1 MTDGYA
7 AQPVRLVLT
16 AWAAGVM
23 GGLLALGGGY
33 LAWLGGSWYYL
44 LAGTGLLLVGVLIGR
59 RQRAGLWL
67 YAVLLLASLAWTVFE
82 VRFDWWQL
90 APRIDLWCLLGLWLF
105 LPFINR
111 HIGPQPYWRDGATG
125 LLGLGLLLGA
135 AMAGYALTQDYHR
148 LDGTFDSAR
157 LAGGN
162 PAAQAGRSA
171 SEWTAYGGSDR
182 GDRYA
187 TADLISPDNVGQLK
201 KAWEFHTG
209 DLSGEGDPGELT
221 NQVTPLKVGDNL
233 FICTPHSIAIAVD
246 ADTGEERWR
255 FDPAINR
262 QAEYYQHMTCRGL
275 AYHDAAAYAEPA
287 VAVMTTRAREP
298 SIVPSDTRQR
308 SPVASAQPAERC
320 TQRLFLPTHDA
331 TLYALDLHDGQPCEA
346 FGEGGRVD
354 LKVGLGADALGVY
367 LPTSPPV
374 VTEKLVI
381 VGGSVTDNGSV
392 DSPGGVIRA
401 YDVRSGELVWN
412 FDPGRP
418 DATEPLPAGETYVRS
433 TPNSWTIATA
443 DETLGL
449 VFIPTGNQTPDQWA
463 VPRTPEAE
471 RFTAALVALDL
482 ATGQVR
488 WEFRTV
494 HHDLWDRDLPSQPTL
509 VDIDSP
515 QGPLPAIIQPT
526 KRGDLYVL
534 DRRTGEPI
542 VPVSEHP
549 VPQGTVAGDFTAPT
563 QPASALSYAPE
574 QPLRERDMWGGT
586 PFDQLICRIQFHQLR
601 YEGDFTPPSEQ
612 GSLIYPGNVGVFNWP
627 SVAVDPVRQILFGAP
642 NYLAFVS
649 RLVKREDVPEDAR
662 MGGGEQGLQPNLGAP
677 YMVSLEPFLSPLGLP
692 CQSPPWGYV
701 TAVDLRSMEKV
712 WQHKNG
718 TSRDSA
724 PLGIPFAVGVPALGG
739 PLITAGGLG
748 FLSGTLDYYLRAYDL
763 RTGEELW
770 KDRLPAG
777 GQATPIS
784 YVSEKTG
791 KQYVV
796 VMAGGHGSFGTRMG
810 DSLVAWTLDEDAAR

>member
-1 MTDGYA
+1 MSEGVT
-7 AQPVRLVLT
+7 AQPLRVVLS
-16 AWAAGVM
+16 AWLAAVLGV
-23 GGLLALGGGY
+23 LLIGGGGY
-33 LAWLGGSWYYL
+33 LLWLGGSWYYL
-44 LAGTGLLLVGVLIGR
+44 LMGLGLGLVAILMLR
-59 RQRAGLWL
+59 RQRSALWL
-67 YAVLLLASLAWTVFE
+67 YAVLLLASLAWAVYE

-90 APRIDLWCLLGLWLF
+90 APRIDLWCVFGLWLL
-105 LPFINR
+105 LPFVNR
-111 HIGPQPYWRDGATG
+111 HIGASGQWRDGASG
-125 LLGLGLLLGA
+125 LLALGLVLGA
-135 AMAGYALTQDYHR
+135 AMAAYSLTQDYHR
-148 LDGTFDSAR
+148 LPGSFDAER
-157 LAGGN
+157 MAATAPQ
-162 PAAQAGRSA
+162 PAD
-171 SEWTAYGGSDR
+171 EWPAYGGARR
-182 GDRYA
+182 GERYA
-187 TADLISPDNVGQLK
+187 AGQQINAENVGRLK

-209 DLSGEGDPGELT
+209 DLPGEGDPGELT
-221 NQVTPLKVGDNL
+221 NQVTPLKIGDDL

-255 FDPAINR
+255 FDPKINR
-262 QAEYYQHMTCRGL
+262 DAKYYQHMTCRGL
-275 AYHDAAAYAEPA
+275 AYHDATAYAQPSSGDGAAAPTDGEP
-287 VAVMTTRAREP
+287 
-298 SIVPSDTRQR
+298 
-308 SPVASAQPAERC
+308 RC
-320 TQRLFLPTHDA
+320 TRRLFLPTADA
-331 TLYALDLHDGQPCEA
+331 TLYALDLRDGKPCA
-346 FGEGGRVD
+346 DFGEGGKVD
-354 LKVGLGADALGVY
+354 LKVGLGDGALGVY

-374 VTEKLVI
+374 VTEHLVI
-381 VGGSVTDNGSV
+381 IGGAITDNGSV

-401 YDVRSGELVWN
+401 YDVNSGKLVWN

-443 DETLGL
+443 DEALGL
-449 VFIPTGNQTPDQWA
+449 VYIPMGNQTPDQWA
-463 VPRTPEAE
+463 VQRSPEAE

-482 ATGQVR
+482 ATGKVR

-494 HHDLWDRDLPSQPTL
+494 NHDLWDRDLPSQPTL
-509 VDIDSP
+509 VEIDGAD
-515 QGPLPAIIQPT
+515 GPVPALIQPT

-534 DRRTGEPI
+534 DRRTGKPV
-542 VPVSEHP
+542 VPVTEHP
-549 VPQGTVAGDFTAPT
+549 VPQGTVEGDFTAPT
-563 QPASALSYAPE
+563 QPASTLSYAPQE
-574 QPLRERDMWGGT
+574 PLRERDMWGGS
-586 PFDQLICRIQFHQLR
+586 PLDQLACRIQFHRLR

-627 SVAVDPVRQILFGAP
+627 SVAVDPQRQILFGAP

-649 RLVKREDVPEDAR
+649 RLVRREDVQDTLS
-662 MGGGEQGLQPNLGAP
+662 GGSETGLQPNRGAP
-677 YMVSLEPFLSPLGLP
+677 YLVSLKPFLSLLGLP
-692 CQSPPWGYV
+692 CQAPPWGYV

-724 PLGIPFAVGVPALGG
+724 PLGIPLTVGVPNLGG
-739 PLITAGGLG
+739 PLVTASGLG

-784 YVSEKTG
+784 YVSSKTG

-810 DSLVAWTLDEDAAR
+810 DSLVAWTLEDDAPK

>member
-1 MTDGYA
+1 MTENNK
-7 AQPVRLVLT
+7 AQPLRIRLT
-16 AWAAGVM
+16 AWVASVLGI
-23 GGLLALGGGY
+23 LLALGGAY

-44 LAGTGLLLVGVLIGR
+44 LVGLGLLLAGVLIHR
-59 RQRAGLWL
+59 RQRAALWL
-67 YAVLLLASLAWTVFE
+67 YALVLLASLVWTVYE
-82 VRFDWWQL
+82 VRFDWWQM
-90 APRIDLWCLLGLWLF
+90 APRIDLWCVLGLWLL
-105 LPFINR
+105 LPWINR
-111 HIGPQPYWRDGATG
+111 HIAPGQPWRDGASVV
-125 LLGLGLLLGA
+125 LGIGLLLGA
-135 AMAGYALTQDYHR
+135 GMAGYSLTQDYHR
-148 LDGTFDSAR
+148 LPGRFDEPR
-157 LAGGN
+157 M
-162 PAAQAGRSA
+162 AAAAAVPTRRSA
-171 SEWTAYGGSDR
+171 SEWTAYGGSSR
-182 GDRYA
+182 GERYA
-187 TADLISPDNVGQLK
+187 SAEQITTANVGRLK

-209 DLSGEGDPGELT
+209 DLPGEGDPGEIT

-275 AYHDAAAYAEPA
+275 AYHDAAAYAGPLIA
-287 VAVMTTRAREP
+287 ARDGVAPEL
-298 SIVPSDTRQR
+298 
-308 SPVASAQPAERC
+308 SPQAPPRC
-320 TQRLFLPTHDA
+320 TQRLFLPTNDA
-331 TLYALDLHDGQPCEA
+331 TLYALDVHDGKPCED
-346 FGEGGRVD
+346 FGEGGMVD
-354 LKVGLGADALGVY
+354 LKVGLGDDALGVY

-418 DATEPLPAGETYVRS
+418 GATEPLPAGETYVRS

-443 DETLGL
+443 DEALGL
-449 VFIPTGNQTPDQWA
+449 VYIPMGNQTPDQWG
-463 VPRTPEAE
+463 VQRSPEAE
-471 RFTAALVALDL
+471 RFTASLVALEL
-482 ATGQVR
+482 ETGRVR

-494 HHDLWDRDLPSQPTL
+494 RHDLWDRDLPSQPTL
-509 VDIDSP
+509 VDIE
-515 QGPLPAIIQPT
+515 GPEGPVPAIIQPT

-534 DRRTGEPI
+534 DRRSGEPI

-549 VPQGTVAGDFTAPT
+549 VPQGTVEGDFTAPT

-574 QPLRERDMWGGT
+574 EPLHERDMWGGT
-586 PFDQLICRIQFHQLR
+586 PFDQLICRIQFHRLR

-627 SVAVDPVRQILFGAP
+627 SVAVDPQRQILFGAP

-649 RLVKREDVPEDAR
+649 RLVKRKEGDEQAGT
-662 MGGGEQGLQPNLGAP
+662 GGGSERGLQPNLGAP

-692 CQSPPWGYV
+692 CQAPPWGYV
-701 TAVDLRSMEKV
+701 TAVDLRSMDKV
-712 WQHKNG
+712 WQRKNG

-724 PLGIPFAVGVPALGG
+724 PLGIPLTVGVPNLGG
-739 PLITAGGLG
+739 PLVTAGGLG
-748 FLSGTLDYYLRAYDL
+748 FLSGTLDYYLRAYDM

-796 VMAGGHGSFGTRMG
+796 VMAGGHGSFGTRLG
-810 DSLVAWTLDEDAAR
+810 DSLVAWTLEEDE

>member
-1 MTDGYA
+1 MTDNNK
-7 AQPVRLVLT
+7 AQLLRITLTVWVAIVLG
-16 AWAAGVM
+16 A
-23 GGLLALGGGY
+23 LLALGGAY
-33 LAWLGGSWYYL
+33 LLWLGGSWYYL
-44 LAGTGLLLVGVLIGR
+44 LAGLGLLLVGVLIHR
-59 RQRAGLWL
+59 RQRAALWL
-67 YAVLLLASLAWTVFE
+67 YVLVLLASLVWTVFE
-82 VRFDWWQL
+82 VRFDWWQMV
-90 APRIDLWCLLGLWLF
+90 PRIDLWCVLGLWLL
-105 LPFINR
+105 LPWINR
-111 HIGPQPYWRDGATG
+111 HIAPGQPWRDGASVM
-125 LLGLGLLLGA
+125 LGIGLLLGA
-135 AMAGYALTQDYHR
+135 GMAVYSLTQDYHR
-148 LDGTFDSAR
+148 LPGRFDEPRMAT
-157 LAGGN
+157 AGV
-162 PAAQAGRSA
+162 ATASRSA
-171 SEWTAYGGSDR
+171 SEWTAYGGSSR
-182 GDRYA
+182 GERYA
-187 TADLISPDNVGQLK
+187 SAEQITAANVGRLK

-209 DLSGEGDPGELT
+209 DLPGEGDPGEIT

-275 AYHDAAAYAEPA
+275 AYHDATAYRGPLIAARDGAAP
-287 VAVMTTRAREP
+287 EP
-298 SIVPSDTRQR
+298 S
-308 SPVASAQPAERC
+308 PAATARC
-320 TQRLFLPTHDA
+320 TQRLFLPTNDA
-331 TLYALDLHDGQPCEA
+331 TLYALDVHDGKPCED
-346 FGEGGRVD
+346 FGKAGMVD
-354 LKVGLGADALGVY
+354 LKVGLGDDALGVY

-401 YDVRSGELVWN
+401 YDVRTGALVWN

-418 DATEPLPAGETYVRS
+418 DATEPLPVGETYVRS

-443 DETLGL
+443 DEALGL
-449 VFIPTGNQTPDQWA
+449 VYIPMGNQTPDQWGVQRSA
-463 VPRTPEAE
+463 EAE
-471 RFTAALVALDL
+471 RFTAALVALEL
-482 ATGQVR
+482 ETGKVR

-509 VDIDSP
+509 LDIE
-515 QGPLPAIIQPT
+515 GPDGPVPALIQPT

-534 DRRTGEPI
+534 DRRSGEPI

-549 VPQGTVAGDFTAPT
+549 VPQGTVEGDFTAQT
-563 QPASALSYAPE
+563 QPASALSYAPQE
-574 QPLRERDMWGGT
+574 PLHERDMWGGT
-586 PFDQLICRIQFHQLR
+586 PFDQLVCRIQFHRLR

-627 SVAVDPVRQILFGAP
+627 SVAVDPQRQILFGAP

-649 RLVKREDVPEDAR
+649 RLVKRE
-662 MGGGEQGLQPNLGAP
+662 GGEQAGTGGSERGLQPNLGAP

-692 CQSPPWGYV
+692 CQAPPWGYV
-701 TAVDLRSMEKV
+701 TAVDLRSMDKV
-712 WQHKNG
+712 WQRKNG

-724 PLGIPFAVGVPALGG
+724 PLGIPLTVGVPNLGG
-739 PLITAGGLG
+739 PLITSSGLG
-748 FLSGTLDYYLRAYDL
+748 FLSGTLDYYLRAYDM

-796 VMAGGHGSFGTRMG
+796 VMAGGHGSFGTRLG
-810 DSLVAWTLDEDAAR
+810 DSLVAWALEEDAQ

>member
-1 MTDGYA
+1 MTEQYA
-7 AQPVRLVLT
+7 AQPLRVVLT
-16 AWAAGVM
+16 AWLAGIL
-23 GGLLALGGGY
+23 GALLALGGGY
-33 LAWLGGSWYYL
+33 LLWLGGSWYYL
-44 LAGTGLLLVGVLIGR
+44 LAGLGLLLVGLLIRR

-67 YAVLLLASLAWTVFE
+67 YGLLLLASLAWTVYE
-82 VRFDWWQL
+82 VRFDWWQM
-90 APRIDLWCLLGLWLF
+90 APRIDLWCVLGLWLL
-105 LPFINR
+105 LPWINR
-111 HIGPQPYWRDGATG
+111 HIAPGRSWRDGASG

-135 AMAGYALTQDYHR
+135 AMAGYSLTQDYHR
-148 LDGTFDSAR
+148 LPGSFDAAR
-157 LAGGN
+157 MAGGD
-162 PAAQAGRSA
+162 PTPPAGRSA
-171 SEWTAYGGSDR
+171 NEWSAYGGSSR
-182 GDRYA
+182 GERYA
-187 TADLISPDNVGQLK
+187 AAEQITPQNVGRLK

-209 DLSGEGDPGELT
+209 DLRGEGDPGELT
-221 NQVTPLKVGDNL
+221 NQVTPLKIGDNL

-246 ADTGEERWR
+246 ADSGEERWR

-262 QAEYYQHMTCRGL
+262 QADYYQHMTCRGL
-275 AYHDAAAYAEPA
+275 AYHDATAYPGAAAEAGGAPA
-287 VAVMTTRAREP
+287 AAP
-298 SIVPSDTRQR
+298 
-308 SPVASAQPAERC
+308 RC
-320 TQRLFLPTHDA
+320 TQRLFLPTNDA
-331 TLYALDLHDGQPCEA
+331 TLYALDLHDGKPCED

-354 LKVGLGADALGVY
+354 LKVGLGDDALGVY

-374 VTEKLVI
+374 VTQKLVI

-443 DETLGL
+443 DEELGL
-449 VFIPTGNQTPDQWA
+449 VYIPTGNQTPDQWG
-463 VPRTPEAE
+463 VQRTAETE

-488 WEFRTV
+488 WTFRTV
-494 HHDLWDRDLPSQPTL
+494 HHDLWDRDLPSQPSL
-509 VDIDSP
+509 VEIERPD
-515 QGPLPAIIQPT
+515 GAVPAIIQPT

-534 DRRTGEPI
+534 DRRSGEPL
-542 VPVSEHP
+542 VPVDEWP
-549 VPQGTVAGDFTAPT
+549 VPQGAVEGDFTAPT
-563 QPASALSYAPE
+563 QPASKLSYAPG

-586 PFDQLICRIQFHQLR
+586 PFDQLICRIQFHRLR
-601 YEGDFTPPSEQ
+601 YEGDFTPPSQ
-612 GSLIYPGNVGVFNWP
+612 RGSLIYPGNVGVFNWP
-627 SVAVDPVRQILFGAP
+627 SVAIDPQRQILFGAP

-649 RLVKREDVPEDAR
+649 RLVRREE
-662 MGGGEQGLQPNLGAP
+662 GGELAGTGGSELGLQPNRGAP

-692 CQSPPWGYV
+692 CQAPPWGYV
-701 TAVDLRSMEKV
+701 SAVDLRSMDKV
-712 WQHKNG
+712 WQRKNG

-724 PLGIPFAVGVPALGG
+724 PLGIPLTVGVPALGG

-796 VMAGGHGSFGTRMG
+796 VMAGGHGSFGTRLG
-810 DSLVAWTLDEDAAR
+810 DSLVAWTLEEDE